1 MKKGLKKLMAL
12 GLVAVLTAGMIG
24 CGKKTDSKKTSENTS
39 KLQEIK
45 DSGKLVVGTSPDYPP
60 FEFLVAGKGSGDIV
74 GADIELAKRIAKEA
88 GVELEIK
95 GMDFDT
101 LIPALT
107 SGQVDIVITG
117 MTPDETRKKSVDFT
131 DIYFKGKNGVIV
143 KSKDVDKIKSEDDLK
158 KLKLGVQKGS
168 TQETY
173 VKEQLKMSD
182 YKALVSV
189 PDLVMDMKNG
199 NIDAIILNDK
209 VANINSEKYEGI
221 KVVQNI
227 EFTSGGDE
235 EAMAIA
241 VKKGNNKEF
250 IDMMNNLI
258 KKLNETKEYD
268 KILADAVDL
277 VSKQEEK

>member
-12 GLVAVLTAGMIG
+12 GLVAVLAAGMVG

-173 VKEQLKMSD
+173 VKDQLKMSD

-189 PDLVMDMKNG
+189 PDLVMDMKNE

-209 VANINSEKYEGI
+209 VANINSEKYKGI
-221 KVVQNI
+221 KVVKNI